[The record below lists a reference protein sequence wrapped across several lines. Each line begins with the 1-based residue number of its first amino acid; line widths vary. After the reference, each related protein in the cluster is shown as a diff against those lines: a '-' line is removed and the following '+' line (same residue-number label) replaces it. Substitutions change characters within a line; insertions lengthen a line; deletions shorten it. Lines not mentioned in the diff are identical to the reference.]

1 MPLNCRAL
9 PKGEGI
15 SHCYPSYWLYIS
27 SCSSAFF
34 QLQHTPFL
42 IHAFSFTATPGSLSF
57 CLIAKL
63 RCCFLTVSSSLC
75 FCISFSCRDHSLILL
90 ISSLNSIF
98 SLLPV
103 ALSCLHH
110 CHCLSTGD
118 ELSFLPALKQTGD
131 TFILLRYARRLRMI
145 GEGSCTYFGNNSI
158 SPRNY
163 ISLLEQDETAS

>member
-15 SHCYPSYWLYIS
+15 SHCYPSYWLYSS

-42 IHAFSFTATPGSLSF
+42 IHAFSFTATPGSFSF

-98 SLLPV
+98 LPPPSGFVLSSSQPLFVYWRWVIFSTCSQTNRRHFYIAEICQKAEDDRRRVMYLLW
-103 ALSCLHH
+103 
-110 CHCLSTGD
+110 
-118 ELSFLPALKQTGD
+118 KQ
-131 TFILLRYARRLRMI
+131 
-145 GEGSCTYFGNNSI
+145 
-158 SPRNY
+158 
-163 ISLLEQDETAS
+163 

>member
-15 SHCYPSYWLYIS
+15 SHCYPSYWLYSS

-75 FCISFSCRDHSLILL
+75 FCIFLLQRSLPYP
-90 ISSLNSIF
+90 SHIF
-98 SLLPV
+98 SELHFSPSSQWLCPV
-103 ALSCLHH
+103 
-110 CHCLSTGD
+110 
-118 ELSFLPALKQTGD
+118 
-131 TFILLRYARRLRMI
+131 FITATV
-145 GEGSCTYFGNNSI
+145 C
-158 SPRNY
+158 
-163 ISLLEQDETAS
+163 LLEMSYLFYLLSNKQETLLYCWDMPEGWGWSEKGHVLTLETIVSHLETTSVC